1 MPRDDVKE
9 MPFIPFSISRF
20 IICYYE
26 HYCYEQAITGQA
38 KSVWLVI

>member
-20 IICYYE
+20 IIC
-26 HYCYEQAITGQA
+26 CMNKLLQDRLNQCG
-38 KSVWLVI
+38 